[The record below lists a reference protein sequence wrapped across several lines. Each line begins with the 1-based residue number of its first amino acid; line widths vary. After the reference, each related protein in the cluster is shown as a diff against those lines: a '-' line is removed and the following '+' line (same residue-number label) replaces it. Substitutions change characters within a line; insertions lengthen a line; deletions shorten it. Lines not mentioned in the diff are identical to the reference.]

1 VLLFDR
7 IHDGRHRRHYRP
19 HLRSWRDDW
28 ANGRGVESRTC
39 ETLREALQLRVFGV
53 ESEHAL
59 LQLGDLSQ
67 LAELRFV
74 VVEEEEERFGPGNVL
89 WFGSNFSNNGLE
101 DSACIYDC

>member
-1 VLLFDR
+1 MMEGIEGITGLICVR
-7 IHDGRHRRHYRP
+7 GEMIGRTVVGSKVGPAKR
-19 HLRSWRDDW
+19 
-28 ANGRGVESRTC
+28 C
-39 ETLREALQLRVFGV
+39 EKRCSC